1 MSQALHMPLW
11 KSARPT
17 QGLAVLLAWLASG
30 CAVMTPAEPAAWQDF
45 VAAFAGEPFESL
57 QYPAG
62 TTKVALAA
70 DVPSSIEAGN
80 ARFSRWCAAH
90 SGTSGPVQQLARSSA
105 ALANFQEG
113 LAAKS
118 NAEQAS
124 GLAFLSVSALACV
137 DKGSDGLIALMVS
150 APGRRGDTEVK
161 DGKVLNVL
169 TRAFFTAE
177 QAARFGSIYQAREAE
192 RSRQAA
198 VRLQEREA
206 QKTEAMRRLRSNP
219 RVGDRTTIGVIVDVR
234 APLALVQYD
243 ERYRALSNRPPAE
256 WLPIESLLPES
267 R

>member
-1 MSQALHMPLW
+1 M
-11 KSARPT
+11 
-17 QGLAVLLAWLASG
+17 
-30 CAVMTPAEPAAWQDF
+30 
-45 VAAFAGEPFESL
+45 
-57 QYPAG
+57 
-62 TTKVALAA
+62 ALAA
-70 DVPSSIEAGN
+70 DVPASIDGGN
-80 ARFSRWCAAH
+80 ARFARWCAAH

-118 NAEQAS
+118 NAEQTS
-124 GLAFLSVSALACV
+124 GLALVSVSALACV

-150 APGRRGDTEVK
+150 APGRREETEVK

-169 TRAFFTAE
+169 TRAFFTPE
-177 QAARFGSIYQAREAE
+177 QAASFGSSYQAREAE

-198 VRLQEREA
+198 VRRQEREA
-206 QKTEAMRRLRSNP
+206 QKTDEMRRLRSNP
-219 RVGDRTTIGVIVDVR
+219 RVGDRTRIGVIVEVR
-234 APLALVQYD
+234 PPLALVQYD

>member
-1 MSQALHMPLW
+1 MRSTLGRFAFAAQICV
-11 KSARPT
+11 
-17 QGLAVLLAWLASG
+17 LAACASI
-30 CAVMTPAEPAAWQDF
+30 EPAARAPWAEF
-45 VAAFAGEPFESL
+45 VGGFAGEPIESP
-57 QYPAG
+57 QYPGG

-70 DVPSSIEAGN
+70 DVPASIDGGN

-124 GLAFLSVSALACV
+124 GLAFVSVSALACV

-150 APGRRGDTEVK
+150 APGRRGETEVR